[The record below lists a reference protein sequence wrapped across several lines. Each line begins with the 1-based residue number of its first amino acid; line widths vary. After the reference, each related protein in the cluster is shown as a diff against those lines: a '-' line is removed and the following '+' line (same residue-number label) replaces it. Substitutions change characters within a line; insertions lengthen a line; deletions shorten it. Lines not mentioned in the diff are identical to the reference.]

1 MKIIKLEDGEFRNIE
16 AYAPLNGEQVKRKLT
31 PKMARDR
38 AQRALKNSR
47 KFSNGE
53 PIWVYDRPTWTI
65 KLVNPK
71 SPYFSLSLNEVAMGS
86 PMTVADGE
94 VFQFSVEEK

>member
-1 MKIIKLEDGEFRNIE
+1 MKIVKLEDGEFRNIE
-16 AYAPLNGEQVKRKLT
+16 GYAPLNGEQIKRTLT
-31 PKMARDR
+31 PKMAIQR

-53 PIWVYDRPTWTI
+53 PIWVYDRPTGTI

-71 SPYFSLSLNEVAMGS
+71 SPCFSLSLNETAMGS
-86 PMTVADGE
+86 PMTIADGE
-94 VFQFSVEEK
+94 VFQFETSN